1 MFAGEPKA
9 YLYIDSTD
17 GEYFPLRGGYW
28 SDGAGAGLFCTYLYN
43 PRSDSHW
50 YFGFRSAYF
59 KKH

>member
-17 GEYFPLRGGYW
+17 GEYFPFRGGCW
-28 SDGAGAGLFCTYLYN
+28 INGAFAGLFYTHLNN
-43 PRSDSHW
+43 PRSHSLWD
-50 YFGFRSAYF
+50 FGFRSAYF